1 MYCNNCGEKLKK
13 DAKFCPK
20 CGHKVDYSS
29 RMNSKNND
37 EINPKTNLKSPKGDL
52 WSSDSKSKKGNIG
65 LHSTDLWNSDSKQN
79 KIPLT
84 SPYMNTENSNSSK
97 EDIPNVTYAKSNQ
110 KNIQDLVSNQNNIS
124 STSNKDYNNFK
135 NVGNSSDGEIDYGP
149 AKVILALI
157 VCCCIGLFIFG
168 NIGSLLVPDQNT
180 ENLSSS
186 VSLGGT
192 AGDDIADISN
202 DNSGS
207 STPRL
212 GSKENPKTSRDYVN
226 GNYGDI
232 NPNYGDYYYIDGALW
247 RDDNK
252 YIGGAGTFTFI
263 SGKNPYAYSSSSY
276 YSSGSGS
283 SSSSSSSSSSFTTNH
298 DNEYHKY
305 FASKRSNKFH
315 ETYCSQGSKIKNSN
329 RIYYNSR
336 REALN
341 DGKKP
346 CKHCQP

>member
-20 CGHKVDYSS
+20 CGHNVDYSS
-29 RMNSKNND
+29 RMNSRNNS

-52 WSSDSKSKKGNIG
+52 WGSDSKSKKGNIE

-79 KIPLT
+79 KIPLK
-84 SPYMNTENSNSSK
+84 SPYMATQNSNSSK
-97 EDIPNVTYAKSNQ
+97 EDMHNVNYAKSKQ
-110 KNIQDLVSNQNNIS
+110 KNIPDSVSKQNYIS
-124 STSNKDYNNFK
+124 STSNKDYNNLK
-135 NVGNSSDGEIDYGP
+135 NVGNNSDGEMDYGP

-186 VSLGGT
+186 VSLGNIV
-192 AGDDIADISN
+192 ADDIDDSSN
-202 DNSGS
+202 DYSEL

-212 GSKENPKTSRDYVN
+212 GSKENPKKSRDYIY
-226 GNYGDI
+226 GDEGDI

-263 SGKNPYAYSSSSY
+263 SGKNPYASSSSKY
-276 YSSGSGS
+276 HSSGSGS
-283 SSSSSSSSSSFTTNH
+283 SSSSSSSSSSFTTSY
-298 DNEYHKY
+298 DNKYHKY
-305 FASKRSNKFH
+305 FASKKSNKFH